1 MLNTLLRSSTRRQSF
16 DGKATRQSRYSVT
29 TAIATR
35 SINEDWTMPDL
46 LQLSRFLD
54 EAKDL
59 LPAAVA
65 LRRRI
70 HSKPELGLDLPLT
83 TEAVLDGLKGLDVEI
98 ARGKSTSGLVV
109 SLTGT
114 KAGSQSGR
122 TILLRAD
129 MDALPMPE
137 ETGLDFAL
145 PARLPAACT
154 RAAMIPTPPC
164 SFRPCICFTAIATSC
179 PAPLNSCSSP
189 VKRDTP
195 ARGT

>member
-1 MLNTLLRSSTRRQSF
+1 MS
-16 DGKATRQSRYSVT
+16 
-29 TAIATR
+29 
-35 SINEDWTMPDL
+35 DL

-83 TEAVLDGLKGLDVEI
+83 TEAVLDGLGGLDVEI

-109 SLTGT
+109 SLIGT
-114 KAGSQSGR
+114 KTGSQSGR
-122 TILLRAD
+122 TILLRGD

-137 ETGLDFAL
+137 ETGLDFASEI
-145 PARLPAACT
+145 PGRMHACGHDSQ
-154 RAAMIPTPPC
+154 PPC
-164 SFRPCICFTAIATSC
+164 SFRPCICC
-179 PAPLNSCSSP
+179 
-189 VKRDTP
+189 
-195 ARGT
+195 